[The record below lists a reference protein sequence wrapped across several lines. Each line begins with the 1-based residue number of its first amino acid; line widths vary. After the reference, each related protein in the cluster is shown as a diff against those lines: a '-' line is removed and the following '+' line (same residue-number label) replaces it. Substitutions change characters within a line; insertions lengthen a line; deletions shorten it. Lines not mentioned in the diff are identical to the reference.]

1 MTGGGE
7 GVAGDEIRR
16 HNKILRDALG
26 PLMECSEEPM
36 LKAVTNQDYAVWRKQ
51 GERTLY
57 ASGEAFF
64 RLTRYKID
72 AYLLPAK
79 DAQEMAGRIRAALKD
94 GGLQGVRELT
104 RAYDIT
110 AERRQLSFMAS
121 VPEAL

>member
-1 MTGGGE
+1 M
-7 GVAGDEIRR
+7 AGDEIRR
-16 HNKILRDALG
+16 HNQVLRNALS

-51 GERTLY
+51 GERTQY

-110 AERRQLSFMAS
+110 AERRQLTFMAS
-121 VPEAL
+121 VPELL

>member
-1 MTGGGE
+1 MSE
-7 GVAGDEIRR
+7 ESNPR
-16 HNKILRDALG
+16 HNLILKAALG

-57 ASGEAFF
+57 ASGEPFF

-94 GGLQGVRELT
+94 TGLRGVRELT

-110 AERRQLSFMAS
+110 AERRQLTFMAS
-121 VPEAL
+121 VPEAV